1 MHESMMSNMSM
12 MMNMMGAMHGR
23 GDTGAAPKQ

>member
-1 MHESMMSNMSM
+1 MHESMMSHMSM

-23 GDTGAAPKQ
+23 GETTAPKK